1 MFMDPKQEIIGTAV
15 EIQVLAEEARD
26 ELPRLYTPLVEIE
39 RLAIE
44 IARNCT
50 GGEFPQV
57 RGSTGSES
65 PRVIEH
71 AEEQASLTGIGYHE
85 ADLKQAPEFKQNA
98 DLGDT
103 VILAEKGTNVDAEEK
118 GMVTGDALAASSSE
132 YRERLRQA
140 VASNMGGGD
149 PASQAG
155 LSLIQRITS
164 QVDTLLSLYARACP
178 RSSENEQFANR
189 LKAEVERLRSELA

>member
-1 MFMDPKQEIIGTAV
+1 MDPKQEIIGTAA

-26 ELPRLYTPLVEIE
+26 ELPHLYTPLVEIE

-85 ADLKQAPEFKQNA
+85 AELETSTRVQTERRSRGHRYSGRE
-98 DLGDT
+98 GD
-103 VILAEKGTNVDAEEK
+103 ECG
-118 GMVTGDALAASSSE
+118 
-132 YRERLRQA
+132 
-140 VASNMGGGD
+140 
-149 PASQAG
+149 
-155 LSLIQRITS
+155 
-164 QVDTLLSLYARACP
+164 C
-178 RSSENEQFANR
+178 
-189 LKAEVERLRSELA
+189 